1 MINASFLTSS
11 FLLIGA
17 NTFKIMIV
25 NKKSEIHRPTTPP
38 QPSSS
43 RWVNFAEIFFGGVAK
58 ATLAV
63 VAVVAVILA
72 ISSGSALTDLP
83 TTRKDF
89 GIFLLILL
97 AFVICAVLAAHFH
110 WRLI

>member
-1 MINASFLTSS
+1 MINTNSLTSY
-11 FLLIGA
+11 FQLIDA
-17 NTFKIMIV
+17 NIFKIMTF
-25 NKKSEIHRPTTPP
+25 NKKSEIHRPTVP
-38 QPSSS
+38 QPRNS

-63 VAVVAVILA
+63 AAVIAIILA
-72 ISSGSALTDLP
+72 IASGSAPTDLP
-83 TTRKDF
+83 TTRKEF

-110 WRLI
+110 WRVI